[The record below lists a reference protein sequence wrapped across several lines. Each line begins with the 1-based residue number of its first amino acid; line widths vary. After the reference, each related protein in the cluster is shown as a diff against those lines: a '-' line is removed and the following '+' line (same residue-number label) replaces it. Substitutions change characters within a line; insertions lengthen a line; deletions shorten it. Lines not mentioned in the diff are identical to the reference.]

1 MNDRIRELDV
11 FLRVTEESS
20 FSAAA
25 RSLDCNPSTVSK
37 VIQRLEDRLH
47 VRLFHRT
54 SRVLK
59 LTREGERFL
68 EGAHRVVDALEEA
81 ENAVG
86 ESRSDATGVLRIN
99 CPLLLAQYKLS
110 PLIPEFL
117 ARHRGM
123 RVEFVL
129 TASPLDMFEHQ
140 IDLSF
145 QSGTIPDS
153 SLVAKRVA
161 TTRWMMCASPSYLAT
176 ASMPKSPEDLAQ
188 HNCLN
193 FLAGS
198 FRSAW
203 PVRNGSESLSLDVKG
218 NVGSNSAE
226 LLRSFAIAGL
236 GIVRLSEM
244 HVGPDLTSGRLIPVL
259 SQFQSDVEEPLFV
272 VYPSKRNLSLRVRIF
287 LEFLDER
294 IHKTWPSA
302 A

>member
-11 FLRVTEESS
+11 FLRVTEENS

-37 VIQRLEDRLH
+37 VIQRLEDRLR

-68 EGAHRVVDALEEA
+68 EGAQRVIDTLEEA

-86 ESRSDATGVLRIN
+86 EARADATGVLRIN
-99 CPLLLAQYKLS
+99 CPLLLAQYQLS

-117 ARHRGM
+117 ARHRAM

-129 TASPLDMFEHQ
+129 TAAPLDMFENH

-176 ASMPKSPEDLAQ
+176 AGIPKALEDLTL

-198 FRSAW
+198 FRSSW
-203 PVRNGSESLSLDVKG
+203 PVRHAGQTQALDVKG

-236 GIVRLSEM
+236 GVVRLSEM
-244 HVGPDLTSGRLIPVL
+244 HVGPDIASGRLIPVL
-259 SQFQSDVEEPLFV
+259 PEFQTDSEEPLFV
-272 VYPSKRNLSLRVRIF
+272 VYPSKRNLSLRVRT
-287 LEFLDER
+287 FLDFMEER
-294 IHKTWPSA
+294 IHKTWPGKD
-302 A
+302 